1 MLEQVSSFMFHI
13 VLWVLLVFLLVLI
26 TVMGFE
32 YIQYNRFST
41 AMQETLA
48 RSGPLHRGGGDP
60 AVINNPE
67 VIKMIHRYGDRWV
80 IEPVPNLSAVDGT
93 TLSPKGARAYFSGSS
108 LSRKQQVQTLMK
120 INLSDFEKP
129 NGQRISKL
137 TPGYLYGKTIDADA
151 SKYIRQL
158 IAKDYNSGGNTR
170 YFYMIKPQ
178 YFDFDEFDAQYLVDH
193 TSSYRDKKSE
203 LNHVT
208 WLNDNSGYSFPGSN
222 AWTWFTRGNV
232 TDNGMYPVVKYG
244 GDVSYMIVPNV
255 NIKGQML
262 GGYSTHG
269 GDPAKRPFGW
279 STKLIN
285 GQGHV
290 YSAKNQVRSEAPK
303 WVIEPSVR
311 TAI

>member
-1 MLEQVSSFMFHI
+1 MFHI

-80 IEPVPNLSAVDGT
+80 IEPVPNLSAADGT
-93 TLSPKGARAYFSGSS
+93 SLSPRGVQAYFRGSS
-108 LSRKQQVQTLMK
+108 LSRKQQGQTLMK

-137 TPGYLYGKTIDADA
+137 TPGYLYGKTIDADV

-158 IAKDYNSGGNTR
+158 MANDYNSGTSMS
-170 YFYMIKPQ
+170 YFPMIKPQ

-222 AWTWFTRGNV
+222 AWSWFTRRNVEGNG
-232 TDNGMYPVVKYG
+232 TYPVVKYG

-255 NIKGQML
+255 NIKGQIL

-269 GDPAKRPFGW
+269 GDPAKQPFGW

-290 YSAKNQVRSEAPK
+290 YSAKNQIRSETVAK
-303 WVIEPSVR
+303 WVVSFGGH
-311 TAI
+311 AY

>member
-1 MLEQVSSFMFHI
+1 MFHI

-93 TLSPKGARAYFSGSS
+93 TLSPNGAQAYFSRSS
-108 LSRKQQVQTLMK
+108 LSENQQEQTLMK

-137 TPGYLYGKTIDADA
+137 TPGYLYGKTIDANA
-151 SKYIRQL
+151 SKDSRQL
-158 IAKDYNSGGNTR
+158 MANDYNSGANTR
-170 YFYMIKPQ
+170 YFYTIKPQ
-178 YFDFDEFDAQYLVDH
+178 YFDFDDFDAQYLVDH

-208 WLNDNSGYSFPGSN
+208 WLNDNSGYSFPDSN
-222 AWTWFTRGNV
+222 AWSWFTRQNAEGNGSRLI
-232 TDNGMYPVVKYG
+232 TYPVVKYG

-269 GDPAKRPFGW
+269 GDPAKQPFGW

-290 YSAKNQVRSEAPK
+290 YSAKNQIRSEAAAK
-303 WVIEPSVR
+303 LVESFSGQND
-311 TAI
+311 